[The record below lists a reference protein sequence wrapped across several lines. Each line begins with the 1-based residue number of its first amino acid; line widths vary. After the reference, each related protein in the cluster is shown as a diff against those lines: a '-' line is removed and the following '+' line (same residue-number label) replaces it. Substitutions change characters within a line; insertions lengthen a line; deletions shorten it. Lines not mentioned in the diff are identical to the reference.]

1 MVKVCKRSPTVTTC
15 AKRDTN
21 GGSECGT
28 PSEKTSVLRTRKKSS
43 RNLKEAQ
50 KGQLPSIASTGRS
63 SIYRGVTR
71 HRWTGR
77 FEAHLWDKSCWNDK
91 QNKKG
96 KQVYLGAYDDEEA
109 AARAYDLA
117 ALKYWGPGTL
127 LNFKISEYE
136 KEINEMRNMSR
147 EEYLAT
153 LRRRSSGFSRGV
165 SKYRGV
171 ARHHH
176 NGRWEA
182 RIGRVLGNK
191 YLYLGTYS
199 TQEEAAA
206 AYDVAAIQYRGS
218 AAVTNFELSH
228 YTEMQRLGELET
240 SSCMGN
246 NLTAFPEQE
255 SNSMP
260 YPNMSISS
268 AGYVSVCSPVSEES
282 VASYQ
287 VASNL
292 SSEPTSILNYTPLDS
307 WPLVPTYISRRLGQL
322 PSYAL
327 QSTQQSC
334 CANPVAEAI
343 FSEADVSKAAV
354 TVGIPEAQSV
364 ITKQF
369 LDEQTA
375 ENEVTNTSITAEKG
389 EAISATSMLESC
401 NGLLANH
408 DYQHG
413 SEIWM
418 PDDFA
423 SFDTNPCVLPDFDPA
438 DVWVGMEMEHE
449 DVFLESI
456 IPKSYPSLYPFPIRA
471 CS

>member
-1 MVKVCKRSPTVTTC
+1 
-15 AKRDTN
+15 
-21 GGSECGT
+21 
-28 PSEKTSVLRTRKKSS
+28 
-43 RNLKEAQ
+43 
-50 KGQLPSIASTGRS
+50 
-63 SIYRGVTR
+63 
-71 HRWTGR
+71 
-77 FEAHLWDKSCWNDK
+77 
-91 QNKKG
+91 
-96 KQVYLGAYDDEEA
+96 
-109 AARAYDLA
+109 
-117 ALKYWGPGTL
+117 
-127 LNFKISEYE
+127 
-136 KEINEMRNMSR
+136 
-147 EEYLAT
+147 
-153 LRRRSSGFSRGV
+153 
-165 SKYRGV
+165 
-171 ARHHH
+171 
-176 NGRWEA
+176 
-182 RIGRVLGNK
+182 
-191 YLYLGTYS
+191 
-199 TQEEAAA
+199 
-206 AYDVAAIQYRGS
+206 
-218 AAVTNFELSH
+218 
-228 YTEMQRLGELET
+228 MQRLGELET

-375 ENEVTNTSITAEKG
+375 ENEVTNTSITGEKG

-471 CS
+471 CSWKSKLREVPAPTVHERDSKKEDKQRFIARCFQNGGGSLSIFNLMVVKKKFQKKHKIGFEVHAWFLIDCQKRPKIKSNFIACSNWSKFLYGREKKEGGKHCIAYYCTVHIEIENRLRLYA

>member
-1 MVKVCKRSPTVTTC
+1 MVKVCKRSPTVTTS

-28 PSEKTSVLRTRKKSS
+28 PSEKTSVLRTRKNSS

-171 ARHHH
+171 AR
-176 NGRWEA
+176 
-182 RIGRVLGNK
+182 
-191 YLYLGTYS
+191 
-199 TQEEAAA
+199 
-206 AYDVAAIQYRGS
+206 
-218 AAVTNFELSH
+218 
-228 YTEMQRLGELET
+228 
-240 SSCMGN
+240 
-246 NLTAFPEQE
+246 
-255 SNSMP
+255 
-260 YPNMSISS
+260 
-268 AGYVSVCSPVSEES
+268 
-282 VASYQ
+282 
-287 VASNL
+287 
-292 SSEPTSILNYTPLDS
+292 
-307 WPLVPTYISRRLGQL
+307 
-322 PSYAL
+322 
-327 QSTQQSC
+327 
-334 CANPVAEAI
+334 
-343 FSEADVSKAAV
+343 
-354 TVGIPEAQSV
+354 
-364 ITKQF
+364 
-369 LDEQTA
+369 
-375 ENEVTNTSITAEKG
+375 
-389 EAISATSMLESC
+389 
-401 NGLLANH
+401 
-408 DYQHG
+408 
-413 SEIWM
+413 
-418 PDDFA
+418 
-423 SFDTNPCVLPDFDPA
+423 
-438 DVWVGMEMEHE
+438 
-449 DVFLESI
+449 
-456 IPKSYPSLYPFPIRA
+456 
-471 CS
+471 